1 MKDLIKNIREY
12 IDLSQSEM
20 ASKMGVSFAT
30 VNRWE
35 NGHSLPTRLA
45 EERLFELCKSYEV
58 PVYDMLIEKI
68 NIEVEKLSIDKNRLI
83 LYHGSK
89 NGLYGLVAPCS
100 REKCDFGRGFYM
112 GNSLEQP
119 LTLVCDF
126 EDSKFYILSID
137 ISKLKVREIPVNLDW
152 ALLVAY
158 HRGRMEKIR
167 ESKLYKKYSTMTDGI
182 DLVVGSI
189 ANDRL
194 FFVIDNFFQGNIT
207 DMALVNSLSALELGK
222 QYVAL
227 TQKACDAVK
236 IEKEVEL
243 TYFEKKVLQEV
254 SEKLRV
260 KGINFAKEICK
271 THRRDGK
278 FFDEILSDAS
288 NEV

>member
-12 IDLSQSEM
+12 INLSQSEM

-68 NIEVEKLSIDKNRLI
+68 NMEVAKLSIDKNRLT

-254 SEKLRV
+254 SEKMRV

-271 THRRDGK
+271 IHRRDGK

>member
-12 IDLSQSEM
+12 INLSQSEM

-158 HRGRMEKIR
+158 YRGRMEKIR

-207 DMALVNSLSALELGK
+207 DMALVNNLSALELGK

-254 SEKLRV
+254 SEKMRV

-271 THRRDGK
+271 IHRRDGK